1 MIDRVRSIA
10 ICKNS
15 NKKKGLM
22 SSVRLNQPL
31 ILPYN
36 TPFDGYCTGH
46 HPSDRVTPAN
56 GSLQGRF
63 CTLFAPYAIL

>member
-1 MIDRVRSIA
+1 VRSIA

-31 ILPYN
+31 ILP
-36 TPFDGYCTGH
+36 
-46 HPSDRVTPAN
+46 
-56 GSLQGRF
+56 
-63 CTLFAPYAIL
+63 